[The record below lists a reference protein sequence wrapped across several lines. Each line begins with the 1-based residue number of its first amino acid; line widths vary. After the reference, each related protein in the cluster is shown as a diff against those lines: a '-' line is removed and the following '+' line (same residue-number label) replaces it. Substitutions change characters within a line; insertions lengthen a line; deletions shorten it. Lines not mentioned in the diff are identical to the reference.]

1 MAQTP
6 DIVAEIAQTVRRRQP
21 SRWYERAAAEHG
33 ETLAVIAE
41 AYKAGKFGSA
51 IKPAADAISVV
62 LKARGIADV
71 GYNGVIMWLKT
82 L

>member
-1 MAQTP
+1 MAKTT
-6 DIVAEIAQTVRRRQP
+6 DIVAEIASNVRTKQ
-21 SRWYERAAAEHG
+21 SLRWYQRVAAEHG

-71 GYNGVIMWLKT
+71 GHNGVIVWLKT